1 MEALNFHTLLPILA
15 LLCNILLF
23 FLILQKTRRAELKI
37 PFLAFLV
44 GNILWNIGSILMRW
58 NPTETQALVGA
69 RIISAGITAVAVSY
83 YLFISYYLKKENL
96 AFRILAV
103 SSLLVFLVLD
113 LGTSYAISGL
123 FRNIRGY
130 VGKPGLLW
138 SPLIVIVYSW
148 MIYAIFLLIKD
159 YRKTQEPFKK
169 NRHKYLL
176 LGISIYFLGGL
187 FDYLT
192 TLGIPIYPFGIV
204 GQTIN
209 TLFIFFA
216 IVKYHL
222 LDIRIIIQK
231 GLIYSILTGCVTGIY
246 LLLVSAMGLVFG
258 EYWYRNTSLSLLAF
272 ALAAVCI
279 ALVFQP
285 AKDYLQLY
293 VDRVF
298 FRNRTDYARSLKNF
312 TEDITGIQ
320 EIESLLKT
328 ICRGLCDTLNAEKV
342 FISICREDDRPLIYS
357 TEDNHHTRTPLFS
370 ERLKG
375 WLLKR
380 GYSILPLDEEFV
392 PYLKEIFG
400 DEYHFIKEQNLLLL
414 IPLRMEDNFLGL
426 IGVGP
431 HKSGE
436 MYSLKDVEI
445 GKLIADESVIAIENS
460 FLYEKVRRDAEESR
474 LLYEFSQ
481 ELYAAVFQR
490 EVFLLAVRA
499 ASQLLSA
506 DEVYIWLLQ
515 KNSKTFE
522 LMAAFPPFITP
533 HQTPLGMRYEHPL
546 MQSLIQDKK
555 CISLDASSGLT
566 SDVHSGIMVPLLIK
580 NKVAGLFLA
589 CYRSAAVASD
599 DNRIKM
605 LSLLA
610 YQVALALEKT
620 GLYDELMREHNLTEQ
635 LLGETLKAQES
646 ERRRLALEIHDT
658 IAQGMVSAFTQV
670 QTCRRLLKRG
680 DETVEKELLEAQQ
693 MIQNNLREIRNFIL
707 DLRPSNLEELGLLS
721 TVSYACMSFES
732 NTGIRVNFNA
742 DELTA
747 SLSSNIE
754 NALYRIIQEALSNIK
769 KHSAA
774 HNAIVNLKNSEDF
787 VILLIK
793 DDGVGFD
800 PEKVLQSSE
809 KNRHFG
815 LLGIKERTYFI
826 EGEVELLAGPGAGTA
841 MTIKIP
847 LHRV

>member
-1 MEALNFHTLLPILA
+1 MEALNFHTLFPILA

-23 FLILQKTRRAELKI
+23 CLILKKTSRITLKI
-37 PFLAFLV
+37 PFLAFLT
-44 GNILWNIGSILMRW
+44 GNILWNIGSLMMRL
-58 NPTETQALVGA
+58 NPTETQALWGA
-69 RIISAGITAVAVSY
+69 KIASAGIFTVAVSY
-83 YLFISYYLKKENL
+83 YLFISSYLKKENPVL
-96 AFRILAV
+96 RILAV

-113 LGTSYAISGL
+113 LGTPYALSGL

-130 VGKPGLLW
+130 VGKPGFLW
-138 SPLIVIVYSW
+138 SPIIVVVYSW
-148 MIYAIFLLIKD
+148 MIYAIFLLIQD

-169 NRHKYLL
+169 NRHRYLL

-192 TLGIPIYPFGIV
+192 TLGIRIYPFGII

-209 TLFIFFA
+209 TFFIFFA

-222 LDIRIIIQK
+222 LDIGIIIKK
-231 GLIYSILTGCVTGIY
+231 GLVYSILTGCVTGIY
-246 LLLVSAMGLVFG
+246 LLLVSVMGLVFG
-258 EYWYRNTSLSLLAF
+258 EYWYGTSLSLLAF

-285 AKDYLQLY
+285 AKDYLQFY

-312 TEDITGIQ
+312 TEDIAGIQ

-328 ICRGLCDTLNAEKV
+328 ICRGLCDTLNAENV

-370 ERLKG
+370 ERFKG

-400 DEYHFIKEQNLLLL
+400 NEYLLIKKQNLLLL
-414 IPLRMEDNFLGL
+414 IPLRLKDNFLGL

-481 ELYAAVFQR
+481 ELYAVVFQR
-490 EVFLLAVRA
+490 EILLLAVKT

-506 DEVYIWLLQ
+506 DKVYIWLLQ

-522 LMAAFPPFITP
+522 LMAAFPHFLSP
-533 HQTPLGMRYEHPL
+533 HQPPLGMHYEHPL
-546 MQSLIQDKK
+546 IQSLIQDKK
-555 CISLDASSGLT
+555 CIYLDASSGLI
-566 SDVHSGIMVPLLIK
+566 SDSHSALMVPLLIK
-580 NKVAGLFLA
+580 GEVAGLFLA
-589 CYRSAAVASD
+589 CYRRTAVPPD
-599 DNRIKM
+599 DNGIKM

-620 GLYDELMREHNLTEQ
+620 WLYDELMREHNLTEQ

-646 ERRRLALEIHDT
+646 ERRRLAHEIHDT

-670 QTCRRLLKRG
+670 QTCRRLLKMG
-680 DETVEKELLEAQQ
+680 DETVEKELFETQQ
-693 MIQNNLREIRNFIL
+693 MIQNNLREIRNIIL

-721 TVSYACMSFES
+721 TISYACMTFES
-732 NTGIRVNFNA
+732 NTGIRVDFNA

-754 NALYRIIQEALSNIK
+754 NAIYRIIQEALNNIK

-774 HNAIVNLKNSEDF
+774 RNAIVNLKNSEDF

-800 PEKVLQSSE
+800 PEKILQSSE

-826 EGEVELLAGPGAGTA
+826 GGEVELLAGPGAGTA
-841 MTIKIP
+841 IAIKIP